1 MKKLPGLLLLIIIA
15 LQPGCKKNSD
25 SVQEISA
32 HVKFGGEPAVDGIGY
47 YIIVDSTKEAVYAI
61 NLPSAYQHQDV
72 NDAVAVRLV
81 DTGKKSYPGDLG
93 TSGPGMRV
101 MYIVTLRKL

>member
-25 SVQEISA
+25 SVQELSA
-32 HVKFGGEPAVDGIGY
+32 HIKYGGEPAVDGLGY
-47 YIIVDSTKEAVYAI
+47 YMVLDSTSEAVYAM

-81 DTGKKSYPGDLG
+81 DTGKKSYPGEMG
-93 TSGPGMRV
+93 TYSRGMRV